1 MFMKIQIVIENKIKQ
16 GLPAQSPNVA
26 KVAGSQCRWGY
37 ELGSSNASFGHIMPP
52 PSEGSPDARPKLH
65 AHARKWIGPREEQ

>member
-1 MFMKIQIVIENKIKQ
+1 MKIQIVIENKIKQ
-16 GLPAQSPNVA
+16 GLPAESPNVA

-37 ELGSSNASFGHIMPP
+37 ELSSPNASLGHIK
-52 PSEGSPDARPKLH
+52 PSPSPRSPDARPKLH